1 MHANLLQSALFMTS
15 AMSLVLLAVGSV
27 MMVQD
32 RTEEALRRSEAR
44 LSFRSRVFERLADGL
59 PLADLMDVLCRE
71 LAQIQPHLR
80 GLVMARDVAGT
91 LRPMAGPLVPAPL
104 MRAIEALGSA
114 GGVAPGETALAA
126 GRQEVVADIAAEPAW
141 APLHAAAREAGVRAC
156 WTFPVTLSD
165 GQRPAA
171 ILVVLDQPRAP
182 EPAEA
187 ELLASGARLVAIAFE
202 RHAAA
207 ERLATSERHY
217 RLVVENAQEG
227 ICVVQDQVLRFVNQR
242 HAELLGRSVADL
254 VGCHIA
260 EHTHPEDLARGLQND
275 RLRQAG
281 GGAEQDYDLR
291 LLTRHRGV
299 RWFRMSGTPFTWE
312 GRPATL
318 NFFTDVT
325 ERRELEERIRHLA
338 FHDALTN
345 LPNRRLLLDRL
356 NLGVARSRR
365 SGAHGALV
373 FLDLDRFKALND
385 RHGHEAGDRF
395 LVEVSR
401 RLRESVRETDTVAR
415 FGGDEFVVLL
425 GDLPTELDA
434 AREDVRRIARK
445 LLDRLGE
452 PYRLPGPDGAQ
463 VEHLSTASVGAV
475 MFDDADVDVD
485 TLMSSADSAMYRAKQ
500 AGGDRLC
507 LLDPGRVLSM
517 PA

>member
-1 MHANLLQSALFMTS
+1 
-15 AMSLVLLAVGSV
+15 VLIAVGAV

-44 LSFRSRVFERLADGL
+44 LRFRSRIFEHLTSGL
-59 PLADLMDVLCRE
+59 PLAGLMDTLCRE
-71 LAQIQPHLR
+71 LTSTQPRLR
-80 GLVMARDVAGT
+80 GLVMVPDREDGR
-91 LRPMAGPLVPAPL
+91 LRPLSAPLVPAALRDALPAVTVARGQPL
-104 MRAIEALGSA
+104 
-114 GGVAPGETALAA
+114 GGAALAD
-126 GRQEVVADIAAEPAW
+126 GRPEWVTDIDADAAW
-141 APLHAAAREAGVRAC
+141 APLREAAHAAGVRAC
-156 WTFPVTLSD
+156 WSSPVITPD
-165 GQRPAA
+165 GRRTAV
-171 ILVVLDQPRAP
+171 IVVFTDEARAP
-182 EPAEA
+182 DAHEVD
-187 ELLASGARLVAIAFE
+187 LLASGTRLVGIAFE
-202 RHAAA
+202 RHADA

-242 HAELLGRSVADL
+242 HAELLGREVADL

-260 EHTHPEDLARGLQND
+260 EHTHPEDLARGLDND
-275 RLRQAG
+275 RRRQAG
-281 GGAEQDYDLR
+281 ESAEQYYDLR
-291 LLTRHRGV
+291 MITRHRGV
-299 RWFRMSGTPFTWE
+299 RWFRMSGTSFTWE

-338 FHDALTN
+338 FHDPLTH

-356 NLGVARSRR
+356 DQSVARSRR

-395 LVEVSR
+395 LVEVGR
-401 RLRESVRETDTVAR
+401 RLRDAVRETDTVSR

-425 GDLPTELDA
+425 GDLPGDRDA

-445 LLDRLGE
+445 LLARLGE
-452 PYRLPGPDGAQ
+452 PFRLHGPAGLPVQHDC
-463 VEHLSTASVGAV
+463 SASVGAV
-475 MFDDADVDVD
+475 MFDDGDVDVD
-485 TLMSSADSAMYRAKQ
+485 ALMSWADGAMYRAKQ

-507 LLDPGRVLSM
+507 LLDPGGVLVQ